1 MVRNNLNIEIRGLL
15 NNNMR
20 CFEIQVNGKKFIK
33 RWNRLNNNMR
43 CFEIR
48 LLLMFQV
55 HSNRLN
61 NNMRCFEIY
70 TDPLDGEMYVLLN
83 NNMRCFE
90 IGMTL
95 EIPS

>member
-1 MVRNNLNIEIRGLL
+1 
-15 NNNMR
+15 
-20 CFEIQVNGKKFIK
+20 
-33 RWNRLNNNMR
+33 MR

>member
-1 MVRNNLNIEIRGLL
+1 M
-15 NNNMR
+15 
-20 CFEIQVNGKKFIK
+20 KFKSTEKIIK

-90 IGMTL
+90 IVVLASL
-95 EIPS
+95 EMH